1 MLEANTNHTQRIT
14 PSRDVTC
21 RKEIGSRL
29 LDVEGWGIWVSDG
42 FYTHPLF
49 FFFFFSAR
57 SNYWNLMLRKAIQYA
72 KARKLQVIG
81 VDVSDAQLEDA
92 RLLGADLTFN
102 SVSQPDYITDLFRET
117 GGAHAAVVLSASNA
131 AYASAPDVLRSGS
144 SLYVVFYTC

>member
-29 LDVEGWGIWVSDG
+29 LDVQGWGIWVSDG
-42 FYTHPLF
+42 FYTLSL

-57 SNYWNLMLRKAIQYA
+57 LNYWNLMLRKAIQYA
-72 KARKLQVIG
+72 KARKLRGIG
-81 VDVSDAQLEDA
+81 VDVSDAQSEDA

>member
-42 FYTHPLF
+42 FYHARFF

>member
-1 MLEANTNHTQRIT
+1 
-14 PSRDVTC
+14 
-21 RKEIGSRL
+21 
-29 LDVEGWGIWVSDG
+29 
-42 FYTHPLF
+42 
-49 FFFFFSAR
+49 
-57 SNYWNLMLRKAIQYA
+57 MLRKAIQYA

-131 AYASAPDVLRSGS
+131 AYVSAPDVLRSGS